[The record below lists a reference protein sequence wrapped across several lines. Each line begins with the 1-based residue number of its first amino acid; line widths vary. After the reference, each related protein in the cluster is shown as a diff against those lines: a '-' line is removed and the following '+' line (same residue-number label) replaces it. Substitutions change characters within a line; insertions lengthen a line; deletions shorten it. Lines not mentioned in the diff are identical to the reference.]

1 MKANAGSSNDIFFG
15 MVPRSLCSEAMAST
29 VAQIAFE
36 TDATRRALVLALLP
50 RSTSSTM

>member
-1 MKANAGSSNDIFFG
+1 
-15 MVPRSLCSEAMAST
+15 MAST

-36 TDATRRALVLALLP
+36 TDATRPESVLALFP